1 MDGTPRPRVGTR
13 TVVFVS
19 VVFPPND
26 LSLPSSCVLIFHPS
40 SPSMSS
46 LLFCEQMYNQVDL
59 SFQSFYVIFHT
70 LEVL

>member
-1 MDGTPRPRVGTR
+1 M
-13 TVVFVS
+13 FVS

-26 LSLPSSCVLIFHPS
+26 LSLSSSSVLIFHPS
-40 SPSMSS
+40 PPSVSS
-46 LLFCEQMYNQVDL
+46 FLFCEQMYNQVDL